1 VIRTRAEKTISRMPG
16 QHGSLTA
23 DEQFVPLLLTRGS

>member
-1 VIRTRAEKTISRMPG
+1 MISRMPG

-23 DEQFVPLLLTRGS
+23 DEQLVPLLLAASRPTG